1 MSNLFLPPEGDA
13 EEVSLK
19 DGVSTWD
26 EVRRVADE
34 LELKIHLASMNAR
47 DRWRAI
53 EPRVATI
60 ERALV
65 ESGRRVTRA
74 LAHEIDTI
82 RTLLRELREDV
93 ENGNYPRA
101 GSWTRNTHRRSSVD
115 PFDTAVYRPEPA
127 LVGFAVVR
135 HVGNCSHRAQ
145 RF

>member
-93 ENGNYPRA
+93 ENGN
-101 GSWTRNTHRRSSVD
+101 
-115 PFDTAVYRPEPA
+115 
-127 LVGFAVVR
+127 
-135 HVGNCSHRAQ
+135 
-145 RF
+145 